1 MDMYIFY
8 MLAYYILILLIF
20 NGGVSTKKNSA
31 HALGLEEERMEKHN
45 VEFWGIPVFV
55 KNIWMDFVC

>member
-1 MDMYIFY
+1 MYIFY

-45 VEFWGIPVFV
+45 VEF
-55 KNIWMDFVC
+55 